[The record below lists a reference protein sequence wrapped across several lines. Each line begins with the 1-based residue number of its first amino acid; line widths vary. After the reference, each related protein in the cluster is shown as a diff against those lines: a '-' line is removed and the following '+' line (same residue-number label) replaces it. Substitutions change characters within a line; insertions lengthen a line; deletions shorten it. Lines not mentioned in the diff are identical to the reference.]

1 MNELSRLLIDEWQ
14 GGFPL
19 CERPFAEVAERLD
32 ASEDA
37 VLEALRELLANGTL
51 TRFGP
56 LYQIERLGG
65 AFSLAAL
72 QAPEADFERIARI
85 VNDFPEVA
93 HNYRRNHAFNMW
105 FVLATET
112 PAGMN
117 DIVERIAAAT
127 GMPVF
132 NFLKERE
139 YFIGARFAVGA
150 GRIQSSGSPAQRP
163 SPPAPLPQ
171 GARGVVVQ
179 ALRPLILATQ
189 AGLPLTPQPYHAI
202 AAQLNSDAETVMAGL
217 QALLDAGAIRRI
229 GVVPNHYRI
238 GYAANGMTVWDV
250 ADAKVD
256 ELGERVGALEFVTHC
271 YRRPRHLPDWPYN
284 LFAMA
289 HGASR
294 EEVAAKA
301 DRIAEILGD
310 ACRARDILYSTRI
323 LKKTGL
329 RLSSMEPATLR
340 G

>member
-1 MNELSRLLIDEWQ
+1 MDELKRRLIDGWQ

-19 CERPFAEVAERLD
+19 CERPFAVLAERLD

-37 VLEALRELLANGTL
+37 VLQGLRELLADGVL

-72 QAPEADFERIARI
+72 QAPEAEFARVADI

-93 HNYRRNHAFNMW
+93 HNYRREHAFNLW

-112 PAGMN
+112 PAGMS
-117 DIVERIAAAT
+117 DAVARIAAAT
-127 GMPVF
+127 GLPVF
-132 NFLKERE
+132 DFPKERE
-139 YFIGARFAVGA
+139 YFIEARFAVGA
-150 GRIQSSGSPAQRP
+150 RPVAPPQSTTADQAAS
-163 SPPAPLPQ
+163 SPPP
-171 GARGVVVQ
+171 ARL
-179 ALRPLILATQ
+179 AELRPLIVATQ
-189 AGLPLTPQPYHAI
+189 AGLPLTPQPYHAL
-202 AAQLNSDAETVMAGL
+202 AAQLGSDAETVIAGL
-217 QALLDAGAIRRI
+217 QALLNAGAIRRI

-250 ADAKVD
+250 ADEVVD
-256 ELGERVGALEFVTHC
+256 ELGARVGALEFVTHC
-271 YRRPRHLPDWPYN
+271 YRRPRHRPDWPYN

-294 EEVAAKA
+294 DEVTAKVEH
-301 DRIAEILGD
+301 IAEVLGD
-310 ACRARDILYSTRI
+310 ACRARDILYSTRM

-329 RLSSMEPATLR
+329 RLS

>member
-1 MNELSRLLIDEWQ
+1 MDELKRRLIDEWQ

-19 CERPFAEVAERLD
+19 SERPFAVVAERLNSD
-32 ASEDA
+32 EEM
-37 VLEALRELLANGTL
+37 VLQTLRELLADGTL

-72 QAPEADFERIARI
+72 QAPEADFERITAT
-85 VNDFPEVA
+85 VNNFPAVA
-93 HNYRRNHAFNMW
+93 HNYRRDHAFNMW

-112 PAGMN
+112 PDGMS
-117 DIVERIAAAT
+117 DTVERIAAAT
-127 GMPVF
+127 GLPVF
-132 NFLKERE
+132 NFPKERE
-139 YFIGARFAVGA
+139 YFIEAKFTVGARSAKNSV
-150 GRIQSSGSPAQRP
+150 SPAQQP
-163 SPPAPLPQ
+163 SPPTPLPQ
-171 GARGVVVQ
+171 GEKGVSVM

-189 AGLPLTPQPYHAI
+189 AGLPLTPQPYHAL
-202 AAQLNSDAETVMAGL
+202 AAQLDTDAKTVIDGL
-217 QALLDAGAIRRI
+217 QTLLDAGGIRRI
-229 GVVPNHYRI
+229 GVVPNHYRL

-250 ADAKVD
+250 ADDVVD
-256 ELGERVGALEFVTHC
+256 ELGMRVGALEFVTHC
-271 YRRPRHLPDWPYN
+271 YRRPRHRPAWPYN

-294 EEVAAKA
+294 DEVAVKVEQ
-301 DRIAEILGD
+301 IATMLGD

-329 RLSSMEPATLR
+329 RLS